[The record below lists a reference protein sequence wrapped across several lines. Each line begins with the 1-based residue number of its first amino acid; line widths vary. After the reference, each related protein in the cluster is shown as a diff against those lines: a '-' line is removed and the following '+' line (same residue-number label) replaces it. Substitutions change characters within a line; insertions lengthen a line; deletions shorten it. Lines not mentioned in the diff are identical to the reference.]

1 MRMMIQR
8 ICSNVLRKYKT
19 NVIIFSRKF
28 SNSSNNDN
36 INNVTLWVLSLS
48 SILSSSTSSS
58 SHYHNYNRISITK
71 HLNNIHY

>member
-28 SNSSNNDN
+28 SNISNNDH
-36 INNVTLWVLSLS
+36 INNVTLWVLSPS
-48 SILSSSTSSS
+48 STLSSST
-58 SHYHNYNRISITK
+58 HYHNYNRISITK
-71 HLNNIHY
+71 HWNNIHY